1 MSELEGLF
9 EFELPDGAKV
19 EMSIHRA
26 RSLGCKNITK
36 RCDEIVEYYKSKA
49 KKKHKKD
56 GFVPGWQENIRMY
69 ISCPFQYRRALKELG
84 LVEIGNDSTPHDST
98 KTSNPFSNDA
108 MIKAAVDS
116 GIYLSGREI
125 DALKSGDYFK
135 GLPVVDEPENN

>member
-49 KKKHKKD
+49 KKKTQERWFHSWLARKYSYVY
-56 GFVPGWQENIRMY
+56 FMSVPVPEGAEGIR
-69 ISCPFQYRRALKELG
+69 
-84 LVEIGNDSTPHDST
+84 
-98 KTSNPFSNDA
+98 TSRDRKRFHASRLHED
-108 MIKAAVDS
+108 I
-116 GIYLSGREI
+116 
-125 DALKSGDYFK
+125 
-135 GLPVVDEPENN
+135 EPL

>member
-49 KKKHKKD
+49 KKNTRKMASFLVGKKI
-56 GFVPGWQENIRMY
+56 FVCIFHVR
-69 ISCPFQYRRALKELG
+69 S
-84 LVEIGNDSTPHDST
+84 ST
-98 KTSNPFSNDA
+98 
-108 MIKAAVDS
+108 
-116 GIYLSGREI
+116 GGR
-125 DALKSGDYFK
+125 
-135 GLPVVDEPENN
+135 